1 MSMLWIKKI
10 EIHDHRQ
17 QNIRDL
23 PYRDKQVILKID
35 IRRFK
40 CRECGKDSQK
50 TSHLYQNIA
59 K

>member
-1 MSMLWIKKI
+1 M
-10 EIHDHRQ
+10 EIHYHRQ

-40 CRECGKDSQK
+40 CRECGK
-50 TSHLYQNIA
+50 
-59 K
+59 